1 MWTIRAGLL
10 VFATMA
16 AVAQLFETPKK
27 ISGPCDSTKQLL
39 HLKEQLL
46 AKATTNAGQ
55 ITTSILKVAQLQ
67 AAAAATNGS
76 ESVMFGAPAA
86 GLGAKVVQAQTAHE
100 SNVRKLEDAA
110 AAAQELAGLQALI
123 ADVEALSIT
132 PHPAAQP
139 GSGGVSSGKHF
150 IRFATTGGQYAKCEP
165 QESTPDNRQPDQ
177 NPDETNNELNL
188 FFLKARG
195 KSSSDQYTALLC
207 FAGGN
212 PSGCTS
218 AAASQN
224 TYMEVTGGKPLD
236 LQPASAKTPKTGNQ
250 QFIVAG
256 GASSNL
262 LPPQKYVDKRL
273 ATLAEGIAAY
283 NELSFTANDL
293 ESPAMAVATETRL
306 ALLKALD
313 PTADET
319 KLSAKATE
327 IDGQIAKLY
336 GKNGGE
342 VKTKVWNK
350 FKSIQIPKEATLDNK
365 PTTLNKLDDL
375 NKLWFASFFHKAKL
389 IQEKAARAHQ
399 KETEKQ
405 KQRTTIRKQVQQKTK
420 KTGIKRMSAKPLKR
434 KIVTRKS
441 VIGIRTKM
449 SAKLR
454 KERLLFQL

>member
-1 MWTIRAGLL
+1 MWTIRYGLL
-10 VFATMA
+10 VIATTA
-16 AVAQLFETPKK
+16 TVPQPFEPPKQ
-27 ISGPCDSTKQLL
+27 ISNPCDSTKQLL

-55 ITTSILKVAQLQ
+55 ITTAILKVAQLQ

-76 ESVMFGAPAA
+76 ESVMFGALAA

-123 ADVEALSIT
+123 ADVEALSIK
-132 PHPAAQP
+132 PMAEAQLGVSGPAA
-139 GSGGVSSGKHF
+139 GKHY
-150 IRFATTGGQYAKCEP
+150 IRFASTGTTYATCEP
-165 QESTPDNRQPDQ
+165 QEPQTDSREATEQPD
-177 NPDETNNELNL
+177 PANNVLDI
-188 FFLKARG
+188 FFLTGRQISGSNDKN
-195 KSSSDQYTALLC
+195 ALLC
-207 FAGGN
+207 FHSTNTAA
-212 PSGCTS
+212 CT
-218 AAASQN
+218 AASANQN
-224 TYMEVTGGKPLD
+224 TYGELTAGNPLEVKKA
-236 LQPASAKTPKTGNQ
+236 QAKTPKTGNQ

-389 IQEKAARAHQ
+389 IQETAARAHQ